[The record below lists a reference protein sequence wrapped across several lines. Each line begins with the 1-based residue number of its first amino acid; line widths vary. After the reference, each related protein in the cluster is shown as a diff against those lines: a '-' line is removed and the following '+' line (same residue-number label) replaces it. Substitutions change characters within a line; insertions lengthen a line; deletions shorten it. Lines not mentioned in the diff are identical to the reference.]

1 MKMLEY
7 RVNFYKY
14 ILKIILLSIL
24 YGDWILKGFLMLFD
38 ILLSSI
44 RKWLVKWYVCVFNW
58 CLKVFIEK
66 DEDVYYYILS

>member
-24 YGDWILKGFLMLFD
+24 YGDGILKGFLMLFD

-44 RKWLVKWYVCVFNW
+44 RKWLVKWYVCVFN
-58 CLKVFIEK
+58 
-66 DEDVYYYILS
+66 